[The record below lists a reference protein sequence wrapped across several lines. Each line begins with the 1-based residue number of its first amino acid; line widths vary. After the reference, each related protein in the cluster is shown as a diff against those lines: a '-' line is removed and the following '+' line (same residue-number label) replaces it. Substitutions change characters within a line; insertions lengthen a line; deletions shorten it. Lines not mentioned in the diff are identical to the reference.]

1 MSDSSKRMANPED
14 MEHLAKLFD
23 GRGNLRDKL
32 DEAFTRASRLGV
44 SDKLGPLK
52 PMQSWTS
59 DTAIDLRRRAAILRA
74 DKGDPKAAALYAGFT
89 AEELKGVDL
98 PPDAM
103 LIANASVANGD
114 KFDTKWLERQK
125 GETLSDWIER
135 IKGDAVAKVTGDKN
149 LGEVVGDYIDITAMA
164 STVPGAFKMTAMG
177 TLQLIKHFKSLKTP
191 GSVEFLKAPGTTL
204 AQLLKGQSSS
214 RFIPASIKSLAASI
228 GSRTPAPIL
237 DALTGKDG
245 LAALSGRQWAWEA
258 NLLKVGKN
266 ASALSRATGA
276 SRLSAFA
283 SGAGTAM
290 RTAGWW
296 RAAGVGGSAVST
308 VIGAVDLV
316 QEGNPVEAFKR
327 DKAGYVAKASGVA
340 FNASLTAAMIAPNPI
355 TIGAAVVTGAVY
367 GVATIVDNWDT
378 VKKFPGKVADAGAWA
393 GKKISEGAGKL
404 ADGVKALGSALNPFD

>member
-1 MSDSSKRMANPED
+1 MSNSSKRMANPED

-23 GRGNLRDKL
+23 GRGQLRDKL
-32 DEAFTRASRLGV
+32 DEAFTRASGLGV
-44 SDKLGPLK
+44 TDRLAALK
-52 PMQSWTS
+52 PMRNWAD
-59 DTAIDLRRRAAILRA
+59 DTAVDLRRRAAILRA

-89 AEELKGVDL
+89 PEELKGAHL
-98 PPDAM
+98 PPDVM

-125 GETLSDWIER
+125 GETLSDWIQR

-149 LGEVVGDYIDITAMA
+149 FGEVVGDYIDLTAMV
-164 STVPGAFKMTAMG
+164 STVPGAFKMTAVG
-177 TLQLIKHFKSLKTP
+177 TTQLISYFKSLKTP
-191 GSVEFLKAPGTTL
+191 GQVKFLKAPGTTL
-204 AQLLKGQSSS
+204 AQLLKGQATS
-214 RFIPASIKSLAASI
+214 RFIPARIKALAATI
-228 GSRTPAPIL
+228 GARTPAPIL
-237 DALTGKDG
+237 DVLTGKDS
-245 LAALSGRQWAWEA
+245 LAAFSGKKWAWEA

-266 ASALSRATGA
+266 AGAVSRATGA
-276 SRLSAFA
+276 SRLGAFA

-327 DKAGYVAKASGVA
+327 DKVGYVAKASGVA
-340 FNASLTAAMIAPNPI
+340 FNASLTMAMVAPTPF

-367 GVATIVDNWDT
+367 GVATIADNWEAA
-378 VKKFPGKVADAGAWA
+378 KKFPGKVADAGAWA

-404 ADGVKALGSALNPFD
+404 ADGAKALGNALNPFD